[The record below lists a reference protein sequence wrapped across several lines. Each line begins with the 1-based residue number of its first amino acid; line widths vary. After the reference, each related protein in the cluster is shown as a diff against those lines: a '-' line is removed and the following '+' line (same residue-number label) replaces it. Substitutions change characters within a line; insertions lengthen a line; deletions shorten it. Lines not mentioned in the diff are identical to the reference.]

1 MGLSPLKRSAESSR
15 VSFCLEPDIYLINF
29 AFTPIYLSLVIHFYI
44 IDYTEI
50 SPS

>member
-29 AFTPIYLSLVIHFYI
+29 AFHSN
-44 IDYTEI
+44 I
-50 SPS
+50 SFFGDSFLHN